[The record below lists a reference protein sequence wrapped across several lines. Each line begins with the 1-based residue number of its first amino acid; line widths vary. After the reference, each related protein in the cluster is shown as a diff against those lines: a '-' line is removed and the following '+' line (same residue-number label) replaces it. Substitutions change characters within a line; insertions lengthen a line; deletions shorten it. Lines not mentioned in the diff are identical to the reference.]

1 MVVGDVNVN
10 PGWQRCVL
18 DAKTAT
24 ITGKTADADYAGK
37 IIIDSGMDLGG
48 NTTFKNIGLKFDS
61 VTSYYHLFANG
72 HDLTIDEGVNVEMW
86 PGAEIGGT
94 YYPPMARIYG
104 GSYNAPSDGNVN
116 ITVKSGTFS
125 HISAGGYGADAT
137 GDATIT
143 ITGTAS
149 VTTGISGAGT
159 GGSRTGNR
167 VLNFNAGTEQAP
179 VTVKW
184 MECFDQ
190 INVNGGALVVAP
202 GEGDKLEEI
211 GNISLA
217 QGAVLGFANG
227 EAINGNFA
235 GGGKL
240 SIASGKTLTIGG
252 AVSGQTELVISG
264 DAASGTYVTA
274 ANQGQAEGGFTTA
287 QQGVTLTKEQNGEAA
302 SWVVTSETAL
312 PTITQDLA
320 PETPVTYGQDVVL
333 TVAAVGANSY
343 QWQKAPYDAAAEPDS
358 EPVFSDLEGEV
369 GETLTLTKPGISGGV
384 YYRCVVKNANGEVTS
399 NKTLVTVEAAQVTIT
414 VQNQVIAKGEALPA
428 FTYKVSGLLG
438 GDALITPPSISAP
451 DGANQTAGSYEI
463 TAQGADA
470 GENYTIAYLPG
481 TLVVTEEPLAVSVK
495 VTDQAKDFE
504 FFADENQIKS
514 AVDLSSDAA
523 TADVTGIALELS
535 ITDGQGDAATQAQ
548 DLAKKLMAENEKA
561 VVGSPIDIALW
572 KTVSIS
578 GAAQTPVALGE
589 MKQPVAITLTL
600 PASLV
605 GKQNYGIVRVSD
617 GIAESLPVT
626 LSGMNITFETDHF
639 SYFFL
644 TYEEPSGGSS
654 GSSTSWYTV
663 VFKSNGGSA
672 VSSQRVRRGF
682 LVSQPKNPTRSGYT
696 FDGWYSDPNL
706 RYAYDFSDPLYG
718 DLTLYAKWKDK
729 SSGNDEEEPD
739 PDEPTHKCD
748 NFTDIARHWAKDAI
762 CYVTENG
769 LFEGMTKTT
778 FAPDGTMTRA
788 MFVTV
793 MGRLSGTKGAYTDKF
808 YDVPDDAYYAK
819 YVGWAVNN
827 GIVLGMDEHTFAPN
841 EPITREQMAALMYR
855 FAEYNGNDVSDT
867 EGMAIYSFEDYD
879 DIAPWARVY
888 VRYCLNAG
896 LLQGRDNGCFDPQAD
911 ATRAEV
917 ATILQRFMKKIK

>member
-1 MVVGDVNVN
+1 M
-10 PGWQRCVL
+10 
-18 DAKTAT
+18 
-24 ITGKTADADYAGK
+24 
-37 IIIDSGMDLGG
+37 
-48 NTTFKNIGLKFDS
+48 
-61 VTSYYHLFANG
+61 
-72 HDLTIDEGVNVEMW
+72 
-86 PGAEIGGT
+86 
-94 YYPPMARIYG
+94 
-104 GSYNAPSDGNVN
+104 
-116 ITVKSGTFS
+116 
-125 HISAGGYGADAT
+125 
-137 GDATIT
+137 
-143 ITGTAS
+143 
-149 VTTGISGAGT
+149 
-159 GGSRTGNR
+159 
-167 VLNFNAGTEQAP
+167 
-179 VTVKW
+179 
-184 MECFDQ
+184 
-190 INVNGGALVVAP
+190 
-202 GEGDKLEEI
+202 
-211 GNISLA
+211 
-217 QGAVLGFANG
+217 LGFANG

-663 VFKSNGGSA
+663 VFKSNGGLSRFFPA
-672 VSSQRVRRGF
+672 REKRLFGKPAEKPHPQRLHLRR
-682 LVSQPKNPTRSGYT
+682 LVFRPQP
-696 FDGWYSDPNL
+696 

-729 SSGNDEEEPD
+729 SSGDDEEEPASRR
-739 PDEPTHKCD
+739 TH
-748 NFTDIARHWAKDAI
+748 AQVRQLYRH
-762 CYVTENG
+762 CPSLGQRRHLLRNG
-769 LFEGMTKTT
+769 KR
-778 FAPDGTMTRA
+778 P
-788 MFVTV
+788 V
-793 MGRLSGTKGAYTDKF
+793 
-808 YDVPDDAYYAK
+808 
-819 YVGWAVNN
+819 
-827 GIVLGMDEHTFAPN
+827 
-841 EPITREQMAALMYR
+841 
-855 FAEYNGNDVSDT
+855 
-867 EGMAIYSFEDYD
+867 
-879 DIAPWARVY
+879 
-888 VRYCLNAG
+888 
-896 LLQGRDNGCFDPQAD
+896 
-911 ATRAEV
+911 
-917 ATILQRFMKKIK
+917 